1 MDLIGS
7 KTFNVKLQLANLF
20 QKKLNRKQKRS
31 LTTFTLGKE
40 ELIGFL
46 VTSRNN
52 KDDAHE
58 ASFTVRYPKHV
69 LYHGYEKID
78 EDSTNVK
85 CFKEESDNAISN
97 R

>member
-1 MDLIGS
+1 M
-7 KTFNVKLQLANLF
+7 NF
-20 QKKLNRKQKRS
+20 QKKQNRKQKRS
-31 LTTFTLGKE
+31 LTTFTLGRE

-69 LYHGYEKID
+69 LYHGYDKID
-78 EDSTNVK
+78 PDSTNVK
-85 CFKEESDNAISN
+85 CFKEENDSELSN